1 MHNAFNPKL
10 TCKNQAI
17 QFISI
22 HSLRQGIKNYLL
34 FSPSKHIKEHLQ
46 KPYGCGNCNNNNKKK
61 KKKKRKQKVFAG
73 NNSSVLIFLNA
84 FAERM
89 LAYS

>member
-10 TCKNQAI
+10 TGKNQAI

-22 HSLRQGIKNYLL
+22 YSLRQGVKNDLL

-46 KPYGCGNCNNNNKKK
+46 KLYGCGNCNKKK
-61 KKKKRKQKVFAG
+61 KKSNKKITHQC
-73 NNSSVLIFLNA
+73 
-84 FAERM
+84 
-89 LAYS
+89 